1 MARGLNKVMLIG
13 NLGSDPEIK
22 YLPKGT
28 AIANLRLATSES
40 RKNSDGEWQDST
52 EWHRVVMYGRQAETC
67 KDYLKKGSKVFI
79 EGRIQTRSWDDQS
92 GQRHYMTEIVGNF
105 LIMLDPRSQDA
116 ASSDQSRQKTQNH
129 DDAGQDSQPS
139 DVPQT
144 DDDLPF

>member
-92 GQRHYMTEIVGNF
+92 GQRHYSTEIIGNF
-105 LIMLDPRSQDA
+105 MIMLDPRSKDA
-116 ASSDQSRQKTQNH
+116 ASSGQSRHDTQHNV
-129 DDAGQDSQPS
+129 DAGQDSQPS
-139 DVPQT
+139 DVPQA

>member
-40 RKNSDGEWQDST
+40 RKNSDGEWEDST

-92 GQRHYMTEIVGNF
+92 GQRHYSTEIVGNF

-116 ASSDQSRQKTQNH
+116 APSGQSRQKTQNH

-139 DVPQT
+139 DVPQA

>member
-22 YLPKGT
+22 YSPKGT

-40 RKNSDGEWQDST
+40 RKNSDGEWEDTT

-92 GQRHYMTEIVGNF
+92 GQRHYSTEIVGNF
-105 LIMLDPRSQDA
+105 LIMLDSRSQDA
-116 ASSDQSRQKTQNH
+116 APSDQSRKKTQNH

-139 DVPQT
+139 DFPQA